1 MSRALILGSVSGK
14 RLMDLSPIGVVEG
27 QPIYPL
33 RGAES
38 DADDGGEENAEG
50 NDSSEDD
57 EDSDDSEEDE
67 DKKSSKDSGK
77 RRQSGQRNSEFALMR
92 RELNALKREKAA
104 NEKKER
110 DRELADK
117 PEIERLSA
125 EKEDTVKERDGLRE
139 RHNEAIIELEII
151 KVSSR
156 GKKYDWNDIEDVLN
170 DRSVRRA
177 IEINEDGDISGVEDA
192 LKDLA
197 KRKPHFLASKSDK
210 DSDDKAKS
218 NGKASTNGAG
228 TGKTGAAVG
237 NGSTGDRTSDRA
249 SLEKKYPTL
258 AHMIEN

>member
-14 RLMDLSPIGVVEG
+14 RLMDLSPIGVVDG

-33 RGAES
+33 RGAEN
-38 DADDGGEENAEG
+38 DADGGGEENADDT
-50 NDSSEDD
+50 DSSEDD
-57 EDSDDSEEDE
+57 EESDDSEEDE
-67 DKKSSKDSGK
+67 SKSSKDSG
-77 RRQSGQRNSEFALMR
+77 RTRQSGKRNGEFATMR

-104 NEKKER
+104 QEKKER

-125 EKEDTVKERDGLRE
+125 EKEDAAKERDGLRE
-139 RHNEAIIELEII
+139 RHNEAIVELEII

-170 DRSVRRA
+170 DRSVRKA
-177 IEINEDGDISGVEDA
+177 IEINDDGDISGVEDA

-210 DSDDKAKS
+210 DEDDKGKS
-218 NGKASTNGAG
+218 NGKASTKDAG